1 MAGLRKGDKVSWK
14 SHGGTAEGKVV
25 RKQTEPMT
33 IKGHKVMASKEN
45 PEFLVETDG
54 GKRAA
59 HKAKALKKL

>member
-33 IKGHKVMASKEN
+33 IKGHKVRASKEN
-45 PEFLVETDG
+45 PEFLVETDA

-59 HKAKALKKL
+59 HKAEALKKL